1 MSQLIIELNNIPDL
15 NTRPIALQ
23 IYSDTIYALDGYC
36 FVPNDY
42 LWQKKS
48 ELKKWVDGMLMPTQG
63 QDDSVCRLV
72 KQAIINTLVC
82 YPRRDDEIWPCKEVA
97 DILEFLSKKNY
108 DDRFEAAY
116 QFYSA
121 YINSRGLRV
130 VNDGSDE
137 RMLSERFKM
146 YSEKYA
152 YNHPVVSKAL
162 EYIAENY
169 LYESES
175 DKEFSITGRY

>member
-1 MSQLIIELNNIPDL
+1 M
-15 NTRPIALQ
+15 
-23 IYSDTIYALDGYC
+23 
-36 FVPNDY
+36 
-42 LWQKKS
+42 
-48 ELKKWVDGMLMPTQG
+48 
-63 QDDSVCRLV
+63 
-72 KQAIINTLVC
+72 
-82 YPRRDDEIWPCKEVA
+82 
-97 DILEFLSKKNY
+97 
-108 DDRFEAAY
+108 
-116 QFYSA
+116 
-121 YINSRGLRV
+121 
-130 VNDGSDE
+130 NDGSDE